1 MDAPLEVVAGL
12 RAAGFVADLNVSP
25 DGLLVCGYCGTR
37 HDASTLDV
45 ERVSRFEGASNPD
58 DQLIMFAART
68 TCGHAGIYSSAYGCD
83 ASPADVTAIG
93 RLSLGLR
100 SSSHQTSPTE
110 STSSR

>member
-25 DGLLVCGYCGTR
+25 DGLLVCGCCGTR

-68 TCGHAGIYSSAYGCD
+68 MCGHAGIYSSAYGCD

-100 SSSHQTSPTE
+100 S
-110 STSSR
+110 